1 MAKKG
6 KGKNNKSASSKQF
19 DAQRRREKRQNKKE
33 SQGSCDPDMKIQLE
47 KIGLALKE
55 VPGDG

>member
-6 KGKNNKSASSKQF
+6 GKSKSGKNKQF
-19 DAQRRREKRQNKKE
+19 EAQRRREKRQNRKVGE
-33 SQGSCDPDMKIQLE
+33 QETYDSDMKIQLE

-55 VPGDG
+55 IPGDG